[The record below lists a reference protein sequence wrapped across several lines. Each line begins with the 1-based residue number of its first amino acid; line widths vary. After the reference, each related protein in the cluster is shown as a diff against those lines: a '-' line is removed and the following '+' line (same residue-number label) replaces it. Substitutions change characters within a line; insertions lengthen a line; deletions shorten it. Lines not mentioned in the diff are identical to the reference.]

1 MATVLVTGANRGI
14 GFGLARHY
22 LEAGDTVIAA
32 CRNPSKAKELK
43 GLKGAARLQIV
54 KLDVTSDKSVAA
66 LKSELGDTPIDILYN
81 NAGISGP
88 HNQKVDDVDYEGWT
102 KTFETNVQ
110 GPLRV
115 ALSCLDNLKKAK
127 GKIVNI
133 TSGMGSITALSPGW
147 LMIYAYRS
155 SKTALNMVMK
165 ILSFE
170 IQKDG
175 VTVILMSPGWVRTDM
190 GGANAAISVEESAK
204 GITGTVAKIGIDQ
217 TGSFVNYD
225 GKIIPW

>member
-1 MATVLVTGANRGI
+1 MTTVLITGANRGI
-14 GFGLARHY
+14 GYGLARHH
-22 LEAGDTVIAA
+22 LNAGDTVIAA
-32 CRNPSKAKELK
+32 CRTPSKAKELK
-43 GLKGAARLQIV
+43 SLEGADRLHIH
-54 KLDVTSDKSVAA
+54 KLDVTSAKGVAA
-66 LKSELGDTPIDILYN
+66 LKEEIGDMPIDIVYN
-81 NAGISGP
+81 NAGIAGP
-88 HNQKVDDVDYEGWT
+88 HNQTVDDVDYDGWT

-115 ALSCLDNLKKAK
+115 ALAFKDNLKATK
-127 GKIVNI
+127 GKIVSI
-133 TSGMGSITALSPGW
+133 TSGMGSIGTLTPGW

-155 SKTALNMVMK
+155 SKTALNMVMR

-170 IQKDG
+170 LQKEG

-204 GITGTVAKIGIDQ
+204 GIIETVARMGIDK

-225 GKIIPW
+225 GKTIPW

>member
-1 MATVLVTGANRGI
+1 MTTVLITGANRGI
-14 GFGLARHY
+14 GFGLARHH
-22 LEAGDTVIAA
+22 LAAGDTVIAA
-32 CRNPSKAKELK
+32 CRTPSEAKELK
-43 GLKGAARLQIV
+43 GLKGADRLQIH

-66 LKSELGDTPIDILYN
+66 LKDEISDRPIDILYN
-81 NAGISGP
+81 NAGIAGP
-88 HNQKVDDVDYEGWT
+88 HNQRVDDVDYEGWT

-115 ALSCLDNLKKAK
+115 ALAFKDNLKTAK

-133 TSGMGSITALSPGW
+133 TSGMGSIAGLTPGW

-155 SKTALNMVMK
+155 SKTALNMVMR

-170 IQKDG
+170 LQKDG

-190 GGANAAISVEESAK
+190 GGASAAISVEESAK
-204 GITGTVAKIGIDQ
+204 GITSTVANIGIDK
-217 TGSFVNYD
+217 TGIFVNYD
-225 GKIIPW
+225 GKTIPW

>member
-1 MATVLVTGANRGI
+1 MTTVLITGASRGI
-14 GFGLARHY
+14 GFGLARHH

-32 CRNPSKAKELK
+32 CRTPSKAKELK
-43 GLKGAARLQIV
+43 ALKGAARLRIS

-66 LKSELGDTPIDILYN
+66 LKEEIGNVPIDILYN
-81 NAGISGP
+81 NAGIAGP
-88 HNQKVDDVDYEGWT
+88 HNQTVDDVDYEGWT

-115 ALSCLDNLKKAK
+115 ALAFKDNLKAAK

-133 TSGMGSITALSPGW
+133 TSGMGSIGALTPGW

-155 SKTALNMVMK
+155 SKTALNMVMR

-170 IQKDG
+170 LQKDG
-175 VTVILMSPGWVRTDM
+175 VTVILMSPGWVKTDM
-190 GGANAAISVEESAK
+190 GGENAAITVEQSVK
-204 GITGTVAKIGIDQ
+204 GITSTIAGIGVDK
-217 TGSFVNYD
+217 TGIFVNYD
-225 GKIIPW
+225 GTVMPW